1 MDIAKHIVQ
10 PIVIGLVIM
19 IFAGVMRRFTGEKRS
34 RYFAYAIGC
43 GGFIFMILGVISLVT
58 TELEHITGQAVFGIL
73 LILFGTTCF
82 FQTYTHMEIA
92 RLRKDLDAKITEEK
106 A

>member
-10 PIVIGLVIM
+10 PLIIVLCCAIFAVIGRM
-19 IFAGVMRRFTGEKRS
+19 KGEKRS

-43 GGFIFMILGVISLVT
+43 AGLIFMMLGIISLVT
-58 TELEHITGQAVFGIL
+58 TELEHITSQAVFGIL
-73 LILFGTTCF
+73 FILFGVTCWLH
-82 FQTYTHMEIA
+82 TYTHMEIA
-92 RLRKDLDAKITEEK
+92 RLRKDMDSKNKKEE